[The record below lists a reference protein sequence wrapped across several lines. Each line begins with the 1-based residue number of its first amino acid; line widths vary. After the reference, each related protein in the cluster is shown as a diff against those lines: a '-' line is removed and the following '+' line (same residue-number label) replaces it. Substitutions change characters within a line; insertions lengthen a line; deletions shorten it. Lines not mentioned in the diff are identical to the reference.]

1 MTVFVSRML
10 TLTALASVLALL
22 ALSGTAE
29 AKTEVQFWHAMT
41 GALADALDTQ
51 VKQFNESQND
61 FEVKP
66 VRKGS
71 YAETLTAAIAAYR
84 QKTPPHIV
92 QVFEVGTQ
100 TMMLSGAVYP
110 VWELMRDNEIK
121 IDWNDFIK
129 PVVGY
134 YTKDG
139 KLYSMPYNSSTPIF
153 YYNKDAFK
161 KAGLDPEKP
170 PKTWSEVETF
180 SKKII
185 AAGGAKCGFSTGWPS
200 WTMVENM
207 HATHDQPFASKH
219 NGFDAVEGV
228 ELLINGEFGQKHIG
242 ALNAWQKDNVFSYG
256 GRTGTADPK
265 FVNGACAMY
274 IQSSAL
280 ISGFS
285 KNLKFDWGTGELPHW
300 GAPYKKATSIIG
312 GATLWVLK
320 GKPAP
325 EYKGVARFLEYLA
338 KPEQQMW
345 WHVNTG
351 YLAISNT
358 AVRNLEQGYHFV
370 KNPKQY
376 TAFAQLTGLPPTA
389 PAAMKDK
396 KAAPPKPERIATPNS
411 SGLRLGNFVQIRDV
425 IEGEL
430 ENIYGGKKS
439 VKQGLD
445 DAVSKSNALLKEFAA
460 TYKQ

>member
-1 MTVFVSRML
+1 MTVFMSRAL
-10 TLTALASVLALL
+10 SIVALACAVVAFPGAAL
-22 ALSGTAE
+22 
-29 AKTEVQFWHAMT
+29 AKTEIHFWHAMT
-41 GALADALDTQ
+41 GALGEALETQ
-51 VKQFNESQND
+51 AKQFNESQG
-61 FEVKP
+61 EYEIKP
-66 VRKGS
+66 LRKGS

-84 QKTPPHIV
+84 QKNPPHIV

-110 VWELMRDNEIK
+110 VHELMQQNEVK
-121 IDWNDFIK
+121 VDWNDFIK

-139 KLYSMPYNSSTPIF
+139 KLYSMPYNSSTPIL

-170 PKTWSEVETF
+170 PKTWQDVEVF
-180 SKKII
+180 SKKLI
-185 AAGGAKCGFSTGWPS
+185 ASGATKCGFSTGWPS

-207 HATHDQPFASKH
+207 HATHDQPFATKN
-219 NGFDAVEGV
+219 NGFGAVEGV
-228 ELLINGEFGQKHIG
+228 ELLINKEFGQKHIG
-242 ALNAWQKDNVFSYG
+242 ALAGWQKDNIYSYG
-256 GRTGTADPK
+256 GRAGTADPK
-265 FVNGACAMY
+265 FVNGDCGIY

-280 ISGFS
+280 ISGFTRS
-285 KNLKFDWGTGELPHW
+285 IKYDWGTGELPHW

-320 GKPAP
+320 GKPQA
-325 EYKGVARFLEYLA
+325 EYRGVARFLDFLS

-376 TAFAQLTGLPPTA
+376 TAFAQLTGLPATA

-396 KAAPPKPERIATPNS
+396 KAAPPKAERVATPNS
-411 SGLRLGNFVQIRDV
+411 SGLRLGNFVQIRDAV
-425 IEGEL
+425 EAEL
-430 ENIYGGKKS
+430 ENVFGGKKP

-445 DAVSKSNALLKEFAA
+445 DAVAKSNALLKEFAA
-460 TYKQ
+460 TNK

>member
-1 MTVFVSRML
+1 MPVFMSRSFVRVAL
-10 TLTALASVLALL
+10 VCALAVLALPP
-22 ALSGTAE
+22 AAQ
-29 AKTEVQFWHAMT
+29 ARTEIHFWHAMT
-41 GALADALDTQ
+41 GALGEALETQ
-51 VKQFNESQND
+51 AKQFNDSQGEY
-61 FEVKP
+61 EVKP
-66 VRKGS
+66 LRKGS
-71 YAETLTAAIAAYR
+71 YPETLTAAIAAYR
-84 QKTPPHIV
+84 QKNPPHIV

-110 VWELMRDNEIK
+110 VHELMQQNEVK

-139 KLYSMPYNSSTPIF
+139 KLYSMPYNSSTPIL

-170 PKTWSEVETF
+170 PKTWSEVEAY
-180 SKKII
+180 SKKIL
-185 AAGGAKCGFSTGWPS
+185 AAGAAKCGFSTSWPS

-207 HATHDQPFASKH
+207 HATHDQPFATKN
-219 NGFDAVEGV
+219 NGFGGVEGV
-228 ELLINGEFGQKHIG
+228 ELLINREFGQKHIA
-242 ALNAWQKDNVFSYG
+242 ALAAWQKENIYSYG
-256 GRTGTADPK
+256 GRGGAADPK
-265 FVNGACAMY
+265 FMSGDCAML
-274 IQSSAL
+274 IQSSAV
-280 ISGFS
+280 ISGFT
-285 KNLKFDWGTGELPHW
+285 KAVKHEWGTAELPHW

-320 GKPAP
+320 GKPQA
-325 EYKGVARFLEYLA
+325 EYRGVARFLEFLA
-338 KPEQQMW
+338 KPENQMW

-376 TAFAQLTGLPPTA
+376 TAFAQLTGLPPTP

-396 KAAPPKPERIATPNS
+396 KAAPVKAERVVTPNS

-430 ENIYGGKKS
+430 ENVFAGKKPA
-439 VKQGLD
+439 KQGLD
-445 DAVSKSNALLKEFAA
+445 DAVAKSNALLKEFAA
-460 TYKQ
+460 TNK